1 MTLIASLCFRGSAW
15 SRLFKQQHLPGS
27 SQKLNVSKV
36 PLTSRFQDF
45 FIQRQPEPRRI
56 LHGRGQSIPGF
67 ENLNIDWY
75 PPVVLLS
82 VYEDLSEVSD
92 LQNELLAADKHQQ
105 INTIILQKRF
115 EDGSPSQT
123 LYGDDVGSII
133 VTESNLGYEVHPGRR
148 QNAGL
153 FMDMR
158 LVRRWLQKNS
168 AGKNVLNLFAYT
180 CSLSVAALAGKAA
193 SVTSVDISKTSIEW
207 GKRNFDL
214 NGLDQRCANFI
225 PYNLFTSWGRIKQH
239 GRYDLVIVDP
249 PTRQRGSFVADKDYK
264 SVIKRLPSLCNL
276 NAEVIACL
284 NSPFLGWE
292 FLEALFDQYCP
303 RSILIERMP
312 VAPEYREFDPAR
324 GLKICRFKL
333 VTNAA

>member
-1 MTLIASLCFRGSAW
+1 MCSPCSAW
-15 SRLFKQQHLPGS
+15 SRLSVGYCPLSNRSRPSLYTKVMQELPHSILRG
-27 SQKLNVSKV
+27 
-36 PLTSRFQDF
+36 F
-45 FIQRQPEPRRI
+45 FDQSQPEPRRI
-56 LHGRGQSIPGF
+56 LHGRGQSITGF
-67 ENLNIDWY
+67 ERLNIDWY

-82 VYEDLSEVSD
+82 AYKDLSDVSD
-92 LQNELLAADKHQQ
+92 LQKELLAVDKHKQ

-123 LYGDDVGSII
+123 LYGDDVESII
-133 VTESNLGYEVHPGRR
+133 VSENSLDYEVHPGRR

-158 LVRRWLQKNS
+158 LVRRWLQENS

-180 CSLSVAALAGKAA
+180 CSLSVAALAGKAT

-225 PYNLFTSWGRIKQH
+225 PYNLFTSWGRVKQY

-249 PTRQRGSFVADKDYK
+249 PTRQRGSFVAEKDYK
-264 SVIKRLPSLCNL
+264 SVIRRLSSLCNP

-292 FLEALFDQYCP
+292 FLEELFDRHCP
-303 RSILIERMP
+303 ESVLVERMS
-312 VAPEYREFDPAR
+312 VAPEYTEVDPAR

-333 VTNAA
+333 AANPI